1 MLLWKSCKINLDK
14 IETIFTR
21 EHILHEQQREEEKS
35 NVVARKFNNSS
46 IYFSYIL
53 SISVCVHVHDLKD
66 QDRLRNEN
74 SNK

>member
-1 MLLWKSCKINLDK
+1 MLWKSCKINLYK

-21 EHILHEQQREEEKS
+21 EHILQKKQHEEKS
-35 NVVARKFNNSS
+35 NVVARKSNNSS
-46 IYFSYIL
+46 IYFLYIL

-66 QDRLRNEN
+66 QDKLRNEN